1 MPVRKTSILSALVL
15 GIGLVLAGTAFA
27 GGDYGKPGSP
37 PGTTDMKRPLPPG
50 HPPVVLSEKAHRA
63 SEFIGRDVENPRG
76 EEIGEV
82 SELILDPE
90 TGRVSHAVVSVT
102 GIPEMADWM
111 IAVPFNALNP
121 KPGEENKLVLN
132 IDRERLQAAPGFERD
147 QGPNWTDPNY
157 NAENLRFYGIEP
169 PEGQTISPPH
179 TF

>member
-1 MPVRKTSILSALVL
+1 MPLKKISILSARVL

-50 HPPVVLSEKAHRA
+50 HPPVTLSKAQRA

-90 TGRVSHAVVSVT
+90 TGRVSYAVVSVT
-102 GIPEMADWM
+102 GIPELADRM

-132 IDRERLQAAPGFERD
+132 IERQRLQQAPSFESREFPGVMTPDWLQRADDFFAPG
-147 QGPNWTDPNY
+147 TT
-157 NAENLRFYGIEP
+157 P
-169 PEGQTISPPH
+169 PEIRGN
-179 TF
+179 